1 MIVLGVDPGLAATG
15 YGVVDESDEGEL
27 NLVSYGV
34 IKTASDLSIPERL
47 RIIYKDL
54 TDLTLLHKPDSS
66 AVEKLFFQ
74 RNIRTAMSVGQARG
88 VAILALANL
97 NLGVY
102 EYTPLEIKQAVT
114 GYGNAEKNQVQMMV
128 KTLLNL
134 RQHPKP
140 DDAADAL
147 AVAICHIHSINTKQI
162 YLAKKE

>member
-15 YGVVDESDEGEL
+15 YGLVNESEEGGL

-34 IKTASDLSIPERL
+34 ITTVSDMSIPERL
-47 RIIYKDL
+47 RIIYKEL
-54 TDLTLLHKPDSS
+54 SDLTLLHQPDSS

-74 RNIRTAMSVGQARG
+74 RNIRTAMNVGQARG

-97 NLGVY
+97 NLEVY

-114 GYGNAEKNQVQMMV
+114 GYGNAGKNQVQMMV

-134 RQHPKP
+134 GKYPKP

-147 AVAICHIHSINTKQI
+147 AVAICHIHSIKTRQI
-162 YLAKKE
+162 YLSEQG